1 MIKYEKNM
9 ALLVALVLVALLSS
23 CSDSPKYLDMLPDDA
38 ITLVRLDVKQM
49 TEQSNFEKGGLKDK
63 MLKLVAEDNMPAEA
77 KKQIEKV
84 VKDPAELG
92 IDLRVPMMVSVTADQ
107 EVTLFAEMHN
117 ADKLKDF
124 IKGLN
129 AENSKKLTEKDGFTY
144 YYANR
149 AMIAFND
156 DVFCFGAAESQ
167 TEQEA
172 IDKMKDL
179 FSGKVTKMKDRK
191 DVQKLLASDGIAQML
206 IFGEALGSLPMAK
219 QMTEMMP
226 KGVNMKDASFL
237 LNLSS
242 QKGKASLSYEVI
254 TDSKEWK
261 DYIAKSDEMVKPIDA
276 DYLEYISKDGFAL
289 MANCAGEKLLNYL
302 QDSGMLNIMDGE
314 QENIIKPFL
323 SSLDGNIVVGIDKID
338 ENSAKP
344 SFVMYAKTK
353 NDSFSKLANEN
364 FGTMGEIG
372 YKDNTTYIIM
382 SNTEKPMTPTKNGFS
397 KGDVKGSLY
406 CYVNFDLFKPVINMS
421 SGMDAIIIKSV
432 YDVFSTAELYYLGEG
447 KCELTVSMRDSDKY
461 PLEKISDYIVSEM
474 K

>member
-1 MIKYEKNM
+1 MIKYGKNM

-129 AENSKKLTEKDGFTY
+129 AVNSKKLTEKDGFTY

-179 FSGKVTKMKDRK
+179 FSGKVTKMKDRE

-206 IFGEALGSLPMAK
+206 IFGEALGSLPKAK
-219 QMTEMMP
+219 QMAEMMP

-254 TDSKEWK
+254 TDSKE
-261 DYIAKSDEMVKPIDA
+261 
-276 DYLEYISKDGFAL
+276 
-289 MANCAGEKLLNYL
+289 
-302 QDSGMLNIMDGE
+302 
-314 QENIIKPFL
+314 
-323 SSLDGNIVVGIDKID
+323 
-338 ENSAKP
+338 
-344 SFVMYAKTK
+344 
-353 NDSFSKLANEN
+353 
-364 FGTMGEIG
+364 
-372 YKDNTTYIIM
+372 
-382 SNTEKPMTPTKNGFS
+382 
-397 KGDVKGSLY
+397 
-406 CYVNFDLFKPVINMS
+406 
-421 SGMDAIIIKSV
+421 
-432 YDVFSTAELYYLGEG
+432 
-447 KCELTVSMRDSDKY
+447 
-461 PLEKISDYIVSEM
+461 
-474 K
+474 